1 MSWVWLAGA
10 ILSEI
15 TATLCLRASDG
26 FAKLGF
32 DVVVVIG
39 YVVSFT
45 FLSRSLQAGMSL
57 GVAYG
62 VWSGIGVAMVAMLG
76 RWLFDDRLSPTTVA
90 GIVLIIL
97 GVVVVQLGGTE
108 RGSDH
113 RQSGSIGASKPS

>member
-26 FAKLGF
+26 FAKVGF

-45 FLSRSLQAGMSL
+45 FLSRSLQEGMSL

-62 VWSGIGVAMVAMLG
+62 VWFGIGVAMVAVLG
-76 RWLFDDRLSPTTVA
+76 RALFGDRLSPTTVA

-108 RGSDH
+108 RTDH
-113 RQSGSIGASKPS
+113 AQSGSIGASKPN

>member
-1 MSWVWLAGA
+1 LAGA

-26 FAKLGF
+26 FSKIGF

-39 YVVSFT
+39 YVISFV
-45 FLSRSLQAGMSL
+45 FLSRSLQEGMSL

-62 VWSGIGVAMVAMLG
+62 VWSGIGMATVAVLG
-76 RWLFDDRLSPTTVA
+76 RALFGDRLTPITVA

-97 GVVVVQLGGTE
+97 GVVVVQVGGTE
-108 RGSDH
+108 RDASP
-113 RQSGSIGASKPS
+113 QSGSIGASKPN

>member
-1 MSWVWLAGA
+1 MSWVWLAAA

-26 FAKLGF
+26 FAKVGF

-39 YVVSFT
+39 YIASFT
-45 FLSRSLQAGMSL
+45 FLSRSLQDGMSL

-62 VWSGIGVAMVAMLG
+62 VWSGIGVAVVAVLG
-76 RWLFDDRLSPTTVA
+76 RALFDDKLSPTTVA

-108 RGSDH
+108 RGDH
-113 RQSGSIGASKPS
+113 QSGSIGASNPH